1 MKKILLG
8 LAVVS
13 AALFAKA
20 EYLFWQVGDT
30 TTVGDQTYT
39 FGDQYNAGVLY
50 WTGSGTPYQKLEG
63 INFAGTTTTD
73 LASYGITESTG
84 SFYIELGTYDNGN
97 FTAIAHSEMITYAE
111 TANYRTSFQTAVSSM
126 QAWSGGSFSP
136 GAVPEPT
143 SGLMVL
149 IGTALLGVKR
159 RRV

>member
-30 TTVGDQTYT
+30 TTVGDETLT

-50 WTGSGTPYQKLEG
+50 WTGSGTPYQKLQG

-73 LASYGITESTG
+73 ISNLTDLNSG

-97 FTAIAHSEMITYAE
+97 FTAIAHSAMITYAE

-126 QAWSGGSFSP
+126 QAWSGANFTP

-149 IGTALLGVKR
+149 IGTALLGLKR

>member
-20 EYLFWQVGDT
+20 EYLFWQVDNT
-30 TTVGDQTYT
+30 TTVAGPNGDQTINYGT
-39 FGDQYNAGVLY
+39 DYNAGVLY

-73 LASYGITESTG
+73 ISNLNSG
-84 SFYIELGTYDNGN
+84 SFYIELGNYNNGN
-97 FTAIAHSEMITYAE
+97 FEAVAHSEMITYAD
-111 TANYRTSFQTAVSSM
+111 TAQYRTSFQTAVASM
-126 QAWSGGSFSP
+126 QAWSGANFTP

-149 IGTALLGVKR
+149 IGTALLGLKR